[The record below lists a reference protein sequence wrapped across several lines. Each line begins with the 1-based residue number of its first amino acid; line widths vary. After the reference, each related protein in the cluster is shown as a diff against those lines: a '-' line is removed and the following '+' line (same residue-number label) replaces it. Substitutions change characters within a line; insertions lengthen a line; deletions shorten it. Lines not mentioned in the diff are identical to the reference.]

1 MTRQTRRARRSLALA
16 LVHGLVVFALVVLLP
31 QTSSAQ
37 DTETNDPDVET
48 DAGEPTAEDVARDEQ
63 LREGETVYTT
73 FCSSCHQPAGIG
85 LSGQFP
91 PLAGNP
97 RVDDSA
103 YVEEVITNGLS
114 GELVVDGVTYDG
126 VMPSLST
133 LSDDDTAAVIAFI
146 QAGFQAPVD
155 TAAVGTTGPVAGSEL
170 PFLAQ
175 TSALIAYLLA
185 FLVVLLVLSPRIIGV
200 NDRLHMPWLDAWLK
214 TAVIVVGV
222 IFLTVVL
229 PDWALKTSTVSG
241 WSRFAQDAVGV
252 GVWITGLGIVLWVL
266 WYAHK
271 ESRV

>member
-1 MTRQTRRARRSLALA
+1 LTRQPRRARRSLALA

-31 QTSSAQ
+31 QTGSAQ
-37 DTETNDPDVET
+37 DTETNDPDAET
-48 DAGEPTAEDVARDEQ
+48 DVGEPTAEDVARDEQ

-73 FCSSCHQPAGIG
+73 SCSSCHQPAGIG

-97 RVDDSA
+97 RIDDSA
-103 YVEEVITNGLS
+103 YVEEVITNGQS
-114 GELVVDGVTYDG
+114 GELVVGGVTYDG

-146 QAGFQAPVD
+146 QAGFQAPLD
-155 TAAVGTTGPVAGSEL
+155 TAAVGATGPEAGTEL
-170 PFLAQ
+170 PGVAKAGL
-175 TSALIAYLLA
+175 LIAGLLA
-185 FLVVLLVLSPRIIGV
+185 FFVVLLVLSPRIIGV
-200 NDRLHMPWLDAWLK
+200 NDRLHMPRLDAWLK

>member
-1 MTRQTRRARRSLALA
+1 MTRQPRRARRSLALA
-16 LVHGLVVFALVVLLP
+16 LVHGLVIFALVVLLP
-31 QTSSAQ
+31 QAGSAQ

-48 DAGEPTAEDVARDEQ
+48 DAGEPTAEELAQDEQ
-63 LREGETVYTT
+63 LREGEEVYTT

-97 RVDDSA
+97 RIDDSA
-103 YVEEVITNGLS
+103 YVEEVITNGQS
-114 GELVVDGVTYDG
+114 GELVVGGVTYDG

-155 TAAVGTTGPVAGSEL
+155 AAAVGATGPTAGSEL
-170 PFLAQ
+170 PGLAEA
-175 TSALIAYLLA
+175 SALIAYLLA
-185 FLVVLLVLSPRIIGV
+185 FLVVLLVLSPRIIGA

-252 GVWITGLGIVLWVL
+252 GVWSAGLGIVLWVL
-266 WYAHK
+266 WYAHR

>member
-1 MTRQTRRARRSLALA
+1 MHLS
-16 LVHGLVVFALVVLLP
+16 VFALVVLLP
-31 QTSSAQ
+31 QTGSAQ

-48 DAGEPTAEDVARDEQ
+48 DAGEPIVEDVARDEQ

-73 FCSSCHQPAGIG
+73 SCSSCHQPAGIG

-103 YVEEVITNGLS
+103 YVEEVITNGQS
-114 GELVVDGVTYDG
+114 GELVVGGVTYDG

-146 QAGFQAPVD
+146 QAGFQAPLD
-155 TAAVGTTGPVAGSEL
+155 TAAVGDTEPVAGTEL
-170 PFLAQ
+170 PGVAKAGL
-175 TSALIAYLLA
+175 LIAGLLA
-185 FLVVLLVLSPRIIGV
+185 FFVVLLVLSPRIIGA
-200 NDRLHMPWLDAWLK
+200 NDRLNMPRLDAWLK